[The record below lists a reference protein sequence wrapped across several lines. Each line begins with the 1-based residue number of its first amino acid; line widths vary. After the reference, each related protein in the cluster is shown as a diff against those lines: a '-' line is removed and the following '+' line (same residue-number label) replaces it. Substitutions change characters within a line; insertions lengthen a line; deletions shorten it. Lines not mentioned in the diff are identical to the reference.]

1 MFTSLTSLL
10 FPPQCLHCREP
21 IPLPTALCERC
32 SLAISRRALSARING
47 VPHTFSATYNEVSS
61 TIILQAKEENN
72 SLARTLLAELIALGI
87 SDSTSILIPIPSRR
101 AANRSRGFRHA
112 TLLAERAITLAGG
125 NKRQVI
131 DCLQINARIRDQ
143 SGLSL
148 QQRMENLDGRV
159 SVKLPRG
166 YQFDSQQI
174 FIIDDLV
181 TSGASA
187 REAIR
192 ALRAENI
199 ALTGVISACAA
210 RPH

>member
-1 MFTSLTSLL
+1 MLTSLTSLL
-10 FPPQCLHCREP
+10 FPPQCLHCRESLSVP
-21 IPLPTALCERC
+21 IALCLRC
-32 SLAISRRALSARING
+32 ALSISRRLNFSHIDG
-47 VPHTFSATYNEVSS
+47 VPHSFAATYNEISS
-61 TIILQAKEENN
+61 SIILQAKEENN
-72 SLARTLLAELIALGI
+72 SAARTLLAELIALGLT
-87 SDSTSILIPIPSRR
+87 DSRSILIPIPSRR
-101 AANRSRGFRHA
+101 AANRSRGYRHA
-112 TLLAERAITLAGG
+112 TLLAQRAITLAGG

-148 QQRMENLDGRV
+148 QQRMENLDRQV

-166 YQFDSQQI
+166 CQLDSQRI
-174 FIIDDLV
+174 FIVDDLV

-199 ALTGVISACAA
+199 AITGVISACAA

>member
-1 MFTSLTSLL
+1 MLNSLTSLL
-10 FPPQCLHCREP
+10 FPSQCLHCGV
-21 IPLPTALCERC
+21 PLSRPTALCARC
-32 SLAISRRALSARING
+32 DLAISRRLSFSRIDG
-47 VPHTFSATYNEVSS
+47 FPHTFTATYNEISS
-61 TIILQAKEENN
+61 SIILQAKEENN
-72 SLARTLLAELIALGI
+72 SAARTLLAELIALGI
-87 SDSTSILIPIPSRR
+87 TDSRSILIPIPSRR
-101 AANRSRGFRHA
+101 AANRSRGYRHS
-112 TLLAERAITLAGG
+112 TLLAKRAITLAGG

-131 DCLQINARIRDQ
+131 DCLKINARIRDQ

-159 SVKLPRG
+159 SVILPRVR
-166 YQFDSQQI
+166 QLDSQQI

-199 ALTGVISACAA
+199 AITGVISACAA